1 MFLNSKSNWY
11 NLDWSGEEHYRC
23 CCQQMEKTSSCMCSH
38 SGPTLQGI
46 LLQAVEKWTTEWIVS
61 HSVRNVN
68 KMCFAH
74 YVNQAKSHWIK
85 SDILLVVFSPGSA
98 ETNVG
103 WSGKLNDNL
112 MASCVRNISSKNCQ
126 NLLIGF
132 QVTVENVGDVFW
144 DTL

>member
-1 MFLNSKSNWY
+1 
-11 NLDWSGEEHYRC
+11 
-23 CCQQMEKTSSCMCSH
+23 MCSH

-103 WSGKLNDNL
+103 
-112 MASCVRNISSKNCQ
+112 
-126 NLLIGF
+126 
-132 QVTVENVGDVFW
+132 
-144 DTL
+144 